1 MSTFGNGIDKLFGY
15 VFGSGKQP
23 DSITKVTVPEE
34 KSFTAP
40 SNEDGSLTIQS
51 TPYYGTYVD
60 FEGSFRNEV
69 ELITRYRNMSLQ
81 PELEQ
86 AIDEVVNEAIVR
98 DDDGNVLKLD
108 MDKLKDLSD
117 GTRKKIE
124 DEFDNIKRLLNWNY
138 MSDEIFRR
146 WYVDGRLNYHM
157 IVNEN
162 ETEKGIKEIRYI
174 DPRKIRKVREI
185 EKKKDPTTGVEYIS
199 KINEFYI
206 FTDKV
211 ANINQHGTAQVSPG
225 ASILGVK
232 IAPDA
237 IINVTSGKMDERGQM
252 VLSYLHK
259 AIKPLNQLRMMED
272 ASVIYRLSRAA
283 ERRVFYID
291 VGNLPRQKA
300 EQYLYDIMM
309 KYRNKMVYD
318 SNTGELRDDRKHLS
332 MLEDFWIPRRG
343 EGKNT
348 EITTLPGGQN
358 LGQMDDVI
366 YFEKKLYK
374 SLGVPKG
381 RLDSEQQPSIVGIG
395 RSTEVTREELRFA
408 RLIERLRNRFVGLF
422 INALGVQLNLKGV
435 CTKEEWDKIKE
446 DIQFVWLKDNNYE
459 ELMESELLKDRL
471 ATLAMMDP
479 YVGRYFSPDWVRG
492 KVLRLSEKEIKQ
504 MKKEIDQATKDNDPA
519 LQPPPGMGGDGQQ
532 PMGGDQQPGTPL
544 APPPGEDGGAITD
557 PNIPGAPQ
565 IPNGPQDNTG
575 IMDESV
581 KSTAKKLTEIARNAN
596 SKLVI

>member
-108 MDKLKDLSD
+108 MAKLKDLSD

-124 DEFDNIKRLLNWNY
+124 EEFDVIKRLLNWNY

-162 ETEKGIKEIRYI
+162 EAAKGIKEIRYI

-211 ANINQHGTAQVSPG
+211 ANINQQGTAQVAPG

-479 YVGRYFSPDWVRG
+479 YVGRYFSPDWVRA
-492 KVLRLSEKEIKQ
+492 KVLRFSEKEIKQ
-504 MKKEIDQATKDNDPA
+504 MKKEIDKATKENDPA

-532 PMGGDQQPGTPL
+532 PPGGEPPPGIPL
-544 APPPGEDGGAITD
+544 STPPGEDGGAITD
-557 PNIPGAPQ
+557 PNLPGAPQ

-581 KSTAKKLTEIARNAN
+581 KNTVRKITEIAKNAN
-596 SKLVI
+596 SQLVI